1 MSPYGA
7 SPISK
12 VLMPPDALNDRE
24 NGLDARTVSLVVVAV
39 VAAGFALYFGR
50 QLFQPIT
57 IAVVLN
63 ALFRPVVR
71 EINRARIPNAL
82 AAAVVVLALM
92 AALVVGGY
100 MLSGP
105 VQQWIDSAPQSFEAA
120 HDKIERLRRPVQK
133 VTAIAT
139 KIEEETQ
146 PASAT
151 TNATTAPEKDGEPVK
166 PAQPPAPAPAP
177 QAPGIVAGFF
187 GTTAAFITGALEVLL
202 MLDLLLASGDLFV
215 QKLVKMLPFRRDK
228 EVARKV
234 VGDIEVAVARYM
246 YATLLINTG
255 QAIVVAVA
263 MKLLGVPH
271 WILWGLATVVLE
283 FVPYLGAAVMI
294 GLLAVTAF
302 TTFDNLGHIL
312 AVPGTYFV
320 ITSLQNNVV
329 SPYAYGNRLRLN
341 PVAVLIGVLLWWFL
355 WGIPG
360 AFVSVP
366 ILAAVKIFADRTENL
381 KAVGEFLGE

>member
-1 MSPYGA
+1 MTRTPLDG
-7 SPISK
+7 
-12 VLMPPDALNDRE
+12 E
-24 NGLDARTVSLVVVAV
+24 TGLDARTVSLVILAV
-39 VAAGFALYFGR
+39 VATGFALYFGR
-50 QLFQPIT
+50 QLFQPIA
-57 IAVVLN
+57 IALVLN

-71 EINRARIPNAL
+71 EIHRVRIPNAL
-82 AAAVVVLALM
+82 AAAVVVLAIM
-92 AALVVGGY
+92 SALVIGGY

-139 KIEEETQ
+139 KIQEETQ
-146 PASAT
+146 PTAAPGTRPAGADPT
-151 TNATTAPEKDGEPVK
+151 TQPNGGK

-177 QAPGIVAGFF
+177 QAPGFVAGFF
-187 GTTAAFITGALEVLL
+187 GTTASFITGALEVLL
-202 MLDLLLASGDLFV
+202 MLYLLLASGDLFL
-215 QKLVKMLPFRRDK
+215 QKVIKILPLRRDK

-234 VGDIEVAVARYM
+234 VADIEIAVARYM
-246 YATLLINTG
+246 YATLLINLG
-255 QAIVVAVA
+255 QAVVVALA
-263 MKLLGVPH
+263 MKFLGVPH

-294 GLLAVTAF
+294 GLLTVTAF
-302 TTFDNLGHIL
+302 TTFDSLGHIL
-312 AVPGTYFV
+312 AVPGTYFI

-360 AFVSVP
+360 AFVAVP
-366 ILAAVKIFADRTENL
+366 ILAAAKIFADRTENL
-381 KAVGEFLGE
+381 KAVGEFLGD